1 MKVLLAGAT
10 GTIGTE
16 LIPQLLAAGH
26 SVLGLTRSER
36 GAAKLAEAGATG
48 LVADMM
54 DRDALLAAVKGH
66 QADAVMHQATAIT
79 GLPLFH
85 RQLYPTGALRDRGTA
100 NLIAAAKEVG
110 AHRFVTQ
117 SFFLGYGYRDHGP
130 EPVTEDRPFA
140 EPARGPF
147 GVHMRTIR
155 ANEEQVF
162 NTPGIDGVSLRYG
175 LFYGPEVTTRKM
187 MAMARRRMLPEVHP
201 AGVISLVHVHD
212 AASAAVAALDRGGA
226 GRAYNIADDEPVSFD
241 AYVRALAEAANA
253 PAPLRVPG
261 WLLRPTPYIHAFMTG
276 VRIRLSSDRAKREL
290 GWIPAYPTYRT
301 GLKRERS

>member
-10 GTIGTE
+10 GTVGTE
-16 LIPQLLAAGH
+16 LIPQLISAGH
-26 SVLGLTRSER
+26 SVLGLTRTER
-36 GAAKLAEAGATG
+36 GAAKLAEAGVTG

-79 GLPLFH
+79 GVPLFH
-85 RQLYPTGALRDRGTA
+85 RALYPTGALRERGTA
-100 NLIAAAKEVG
+100 NLIAAAEEVG
-110 AHRFVTQ
+110 ARRFVTQ

-162 NTPGIDGVSLRYG
+162 NTPGIEGIALRYG

-201 AGVISLVHVHD
+201 ASVISLVHIHD
-212 AASAAVAALDRGGA
+212 AASAAVAALDRGRPGQ
-226 GRAYNIADDEPVSFD
+226 AYNVADDEPVAFD
-241 AYVRALAEAANA
+241 EYVRALARAAKA
-253 PAPLRVPG
+253 PAPPRVPG
-261 WLLRPTPYIHAFMTG
+261 WLLTPVPYMRAFMTG
-276 VRIRLSSDRAKREL
+276 VRIRISSERAKREL
-290 GWIPAYPTYRT
+290 GWAPAYPSYRD
-301 GLKRERS
+301 GL

>member
-10 GTIGTE
+10 GTVGTE
-16 LIPQLLAAGH
+16 LIPQLISAGH
-26 SVLGLTRSER
+26 SVLGLTRTER

-79 GLPLFH
+79 GVPLFH
-85 RQLYPTGALRDRGTA
+85 RALYPTGALRERGTA
-100 NLIAAAKEVG
+100 NLIAAAEEVG
-110 AHRFVTQ
+110 ARRFVAQ

-147 GVHMRTIR
+147 GVHMRTLR
-155 ANEEQVF
+155 ANEEQVL
-162 NTPGIDGVSLRYG
+162 NTPGIEGIALRYG

-201 AGVISLVHVHD
+201 ASVISLVHIHD
-212 AASAAVAALDRGGA
+212 AASAAVAALDRGRP
-226 GRAYNIADDEPVSFD
+226 GRAYNVADDEPVSFD
-241 AYVRALAEAANA
+241 EYVRALARAAKA
-253 PAPLRVPG
+253 PAPPRVPG
-261 WLLRPTPYIHAFMTG
+261 WLLTPTPYMRAFMTG
-276 VRIRLSSDRAKREL
+276 VRIRVSSERAKREL
-290 GWIPAYPTYRT
+290 GWAPAYPSYRD
-301 GLKRERS
+301 GL